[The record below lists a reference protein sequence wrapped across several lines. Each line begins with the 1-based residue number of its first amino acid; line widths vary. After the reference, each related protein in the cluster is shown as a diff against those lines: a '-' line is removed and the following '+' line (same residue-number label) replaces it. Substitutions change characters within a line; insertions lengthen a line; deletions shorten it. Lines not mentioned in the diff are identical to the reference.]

1 MKTDAK
7 RDPYEVSL
15 ANRADVWIMY
25 EVPIEESKYK
35 PVSVA
40 ILSFYIHR

>member
-7 RDPYEVSL
+7 RDPCEVSL
-15 ANRADVWIMY
+15 ANRADVWLMY
-25 EVPIEESKYK
+25 EVPIEESMDI

-40 ILSFYIHR
+40 LLSFYTDR